1 MEVNIFVYLDRR
13 GSLQPSGR
21 PIDDGHL
28 GVPGHI
34 WNRSPSGRRAS
45 LQPGMI
51 PNLDVPQT
59 TSRRSSLRYFP
70 GTVQYVKIS
79 HMNYFSDAA
88 VKLKLVLETQDVIQT
103 GISKAKSD
111 TYLQFQI
118 IFAFVNHSEEDPLSP
133 TEKLEKDIEATFSSI
148 NINDVN
154 PELLNMVAPT
164 SPFNEPKRQRRRHSY
179 VPGLDSNT

>member
-1 MEVNIFVYLDRR
+1 MMYLIVDRR

-59 TSRRSSLRYFP
+59 ASRRSSLRYFP
-70 GTVQYVKIS
+70 TTVVSICQNLLYELTI
-79 HMNYFSDAA
+79 F
-88 VKLKLVLETQDVIQT
+88 QT
-103 GISKAKSD
+103 
-111 TYLQFQI
+111 
-118 IFAFVNHSEEDPLSP
+118 
-133 TEKLEKDIEATFSSI
+133 
-148 NINDVN
+148 
-154 PELLNMVAPT
+154 
-164 SPFNEPKRQRRRHSY
+164 RQ
-179 VPGLDSNT
+179 

>member
-1 MEVNIFVYLDRR
+1 MRDRKILKFPHCDLPGILPYEKFDVPFFVFLCRR

-45 LQPGMI
+45 LQPDMI

-70 GTVQYVKIS
+70 NSILSISQMNHFFFFQLFFRRGSKIEIS
-79 HMNYFSDAA
+79 CGNSRCDSDRYFYC
-88 VKLKLVLETQDVIQT
+88 KIRC
-103 GISKAKSD
+103 IF
-111 TYLQFQI
+111 TYLQ
-118 IFAFVNHSEEDPLSP
+118 
-133 TEKLEKDIEATFSSI
+133 
-148 NINDVN
+148 
-154 PELLNMVAPT
+154 
-164 SPFNEPKRQRRRHSY
+164 
-179 VPGLDSNT
+179 

>member
-1 MEVNIFVYLDRR
+1 MMDLIIDRR

-70 GTVQYVKIS
+70 NTVLSICQNLLHELTI
-79 HMNYFSDAA
+79 
-88 VKLKLVLETQDVIQT
+88 
-103 GISKAKSD
+103 
-111 TYLQFQI
+111 FQ
-118 IFAFVNHSEEDPLSP
+118 
-133 TEKLEKDIEATFSSI
+133 
-148 NINDVN
+148 
-154 PELLNMVAPT
+154 
-164 SPFNEPKRQRRRHSY
+164 KRQ
-179 VPGLDSNT
+179 